1 METLRQNLRF
11 GSRVLVKNPAY
22 SIVAI
27 ATLAIGIGA
36 NTAIFSLVNAVLLK
50 PLPYLESP
58 RLVAIESGDERRGV
72 EHFGGLSPADF
83 WDLKEQSRVFEQMA
97 AFSGDGGIGVN
108 GENAEILPG
117 PRVTTN
123 FFDLL
128 KARPLLG
135 RTFLP
140 EDGLMRSPDTVVLSY
155 RAWQRKFGGDPNVI
169 GKMLDNGGVQ
179 VIGVMPSEFK
189 YPDFAETWIPM
200 SRDSG
205 ETKLRRERYLN
216 VVGLIKP
223 DHDLTSAQAELK
235 TIAARLANQYPES
248 NKNII
253 VAMTPLRERMVKNV
267 KPSLLIIFAAVGILV
282 LIACTNVANLMLAR
296 ATGRRKEMAIRS
308 ALGATRWHLI
318 RQLLVESLLLAL
330 AGGTLGMLLALW
342 GKDLLLRIMPERL
355 AYLQLQD
362 RVQIDGKVMLFTLL
376 ATVLTGVIFGL
387 IPALQASKP
396 GVNEF
401 LKDGSRG
408 SDGPSHQLTRQGLVI
423 TEIALAMILL
433 IGAGLLLNSFIK
445 LQRIDLGFDPQKLFA
460 SSLDLSPAKYRGEAS
475 RIARVKALQERVAAV
490 PGVESVAVTSGL
502 AFPFLQFPF
511 NLESKPFPADERAM
525 YDAVSANYFRV
536 MRARMMTGREF
547 NDFDHID
554 SQPVAII
561 NEKLAGKYFDGEDPV
576 GQTISIT
583 YLGKRQNRQ
592 IVGVV
597 KDIVQGTHNRI
608 EPQIYIP
615 FTQQTWFSHSLL
627 VRSTTDPAA
636 AIKDVQ
642 RAIATLDPYYI
653 ASKIN
658 TPEETLE
665 KALSEPRLYTTLLGV
680 FAFMALILSTVGIY
694 GLIAYSVAQRTQEI
708 GIRLALGAQRNDI
721 LKLIVGQGV
730 RLILTGI
737 TIGAASSLMLTRL
750 MKNLLF
756 NVSATDPFTFTTIA
770 ILLTLIALIACY
782 VPARR
787 AMRVDPIVALRY
799 E

>member
-1 METLRQNLRF
+1 VEPLWQNLRF
-11 GSRVLVKNPAY
+11 GARVLVKNPAF

-50 PLPYLESP
+50 PLPYLESKQ
-58 RLVAIESGDERRGV
+58 LVAIESGDERRGL
-72 EHFGGLSPADF
+72 EQFGGLSPADF
-83 WDLKEQSRVFEQMA
+83 WDLKEQSRAFEQMA
-97 AFSGDGGIGVN
+97 AFSGDGGVGVS
-108 GENAEILPG
+108 GDTAEILPG
-117 PRVTTN
+117 PRVSTN

-128 KARPLLG
+128 KAKPLLG

-140 EDGLMRSPDTVVLSY
+140 QDGLMRSPDTVVLSY

-169 GKMLDNGGVQ
+169 GKILDNGGVQ
-179 VIGVMPSEFK
+179 VIGVMPPEFK

-216 VVGLIKP
+216 VVGLVKP
-223 DHDLTSAQAELK
+223 DQTLASAQAELK
-235 TIAARLANQYPES
+235 TIAAQLANQYQES
-248 NKNII
+248 NKNIT
-253 VAMTPLRERMVKNV
+253 VAVTPLRERMVKSV
-267 KPSLLIIFAAVGILV
+267 KPSLLIMFAAVGMLV
-282 LIACTNVANLMLAR
+282 LIACSNVANLMLAR

-362 RVQIDGKVMLFTLL
+362 QVRIDGNVMLFTLV
-376 ATVLTGVIFGL
+376 ATILTGVIFSL
-387 IPALQASKP
+387 LPALQASKSA
-396 GVNEF
+396 VNEF
-401 LKDGSRG
+401 LTDGSRG
-408 SDGPSHQLTRQGLVI
+408 SDGPSHQLTRKGLVI
-423 TEIALAMILL
+423 TEIALAMVLL
-433 IGAGLLLNSFIK
+433 IGAGLLLNSFLK
-445 LQRIDLGFDPQKLFA
+445 LQRMELGFDPRNLFA
-460 SSLDLSPAKYRGEAS
+460 SSLDLSPAKYRDEAS
-475 RIARVKALQERVAAV
+475 RIARVKAFQERVAAV

-502 AFPFLQFPF
+502 AFPFLQFPI
-511 NLESKPFPADERAM
+511 NLESKPFPVDERAM

-536 MRARMMTGREF
+536 MRAQMMAGREF
-547 NDFDHID
+547 NDFDNIY

-561 NEKLAGKYFDGEDPV
+561 NEKLARKYFDGEDPV
-576 GQTISIT
+576 GQTILVT
-583 YLGKRQNRQ
+583 YLGKRQRRQ

-597 KDIVQGTHNRI
+597 KDIVQGTHHRI

-642 RAIATLDPYYI
+642 RAIAALDPYYI

-658 TPEETLE
+658 TPEQTLD
-665 KALSEPRLYTTLLGV
+665 KALSEPKLYTILLGV
-680 FAFMALILSTVGIY
+680 FAVMALILSTVGIY
-694 GLIAYSVAQRTQEI
+694 GVIAYSVALRTQEI

-721 LKLIVGQGV
+721 LKLVVGQGV
-730 RLILTGI
+730 KIVLAGTA
-737 TIGAASSLMLTRL
+737 IGVASSLMLTRL
-750 MKNLLF
+750 MKGLLF
-756 NVSATDPFTFTTIA
+756 NVSSTDPFTFMTVAT
-770 ILLTLIALIACY
+770 LLTLIALIACY

-787 AMRVDPIVALRY
+787 AMRVDPIIALRY